1 MNKGIEKVI
10 WTSWWVDRWVG
21 IMLTSQHVVGKS
33 IVNIFR
39 LPVKSPFVDV
49 GSQMSCDL
57 EVL

>member
-39 LPVKSPFVDV
+39 LLVRVPLWMWEVRYPVI
-49 GSQMSCDL
+49 
-57 EVL
+57 